1 MPRFKAVSGCEE
13 PAPVADIRDLRA
25 GPPRS
30 SASGGLCERQR
41 GPGPLHVEPSGPGGL
56 QPRVSLFSDLAS
68 GVPGD
73 HLTLRMGKLR
83 QSAGKEATGLV
94 ARLCP
99 RGAPPR
105 WKTGRREFT
114 TWPRPRACEAH
125 LAPGGPQGVCS
136 EGPSAV
142 ASRTLRFAVCGRN
155 SPPRIPGCRHVLWL
169 CFDQRPPRLFPGLWG
184 TDSCLTVNVTVDTY
198 QKKTLRAV
206 WRAPEMGPCLV
217 PVPKA
222 RGATL

>member
-30 SASGGLCERQR
+30 SASGGLRERQR
-41 GPGPLHVEPSGPGGL
+41 GLGPLHVEPSGPGGL

-114 TWPRPRACEAH
+114 TWPRPQAAGRVRARRTWRRAAH
-125 LAPGGPQGVCS
+125 RVFALRGPARSPLGRS
-136 EGPSAV
+136 ALPSAV
-142 ASRTLRFAVCGRN
+142 GTRLPASQVADTSFGCALISGRPVF
-155 SPPRIPGCRHVLWL
+155 SQGSGARIPV
-169 CFDQRPPRLFPGLWG
+169 
-184 TDSCLTVNVTVDTY
+184 
-198 QKKTLRAV
+198 
-206 WRAPEMGPCLV
+206 
-217 PVPKA
+217 
-222 RGATL
+222 